1 MSILNLIKYEGD
13 NDTFIWKHP
22 CEDFNTL
29 SQLIVHESQEAI
41 LFKNGQALDLFGPGK
56 HTLTSKNIP
65 LLSKLINLPFGGESP
80 FHCEVYFINKAMPLD
95 MKWGTQSRIQV
106 LDPRFNILLHA
117 GASGGMGVQI
127 DNSRKFLTKLVGTTN
142 AFDKESL
149 ITYFREMILTR
160 VKTYLTKAM
169 SNISFITIN
178 AHLDEMSTA
187 MQGILNEDISEF
199 GVNLVKFF
207 VSTIQLEEKDYEQ
220 VQQALARV
228 SSRSIEG
235 YNWVDEQ
242 IADVMK
248 RYAANEGSQNS
259 VGGMAAQIPLA
270 MAFGNMLRDTV
281 APLTGVTFSDAPQ
294 ALQKEETHGFCTK
307 CGAPLKKAASFCAKC
322 GTPIKNTQNICAYC
336 GKPIDED
343 DAFCAYCGK
352 KNGE

>member
-1 MSILNLIKYEGD
+1 MSILNIIKYEGN

-56 HTLTSKNIP
+56 YTLTSKNIP

-80 FHCEVYFINKAMPLD
+80 FHCEVYFINKTMPLD

-127 DNSRKFLTKLVGTTN
+127 DNSRKFLTKLIGTAN

-149 ITYFREMILTR
+149 ITYFREMIITR

-169 SNISFITIN
+169 SDISFITIN

-199 GVNLVKFF
+199 GVKLVKFF

-220 VQQALARV
+220 VQQALSRV

-242 IADVMK
+242 ISDVMK
-248 RYAANEGSQNS
+248 RYASNEGNQNN

-270 MAFGNMLRDTV
+270 MAFGNMLRGTV
-281 APLTGVTFSDAPQ
+281 APLTGVEFSNAPQ
-294 ALQKEETHGFCTK
+294 AMQKEEPHGFCTK
-307 CGAPLKKAASFCAKC
+307 CGASLKENAEFCAKC
-322 GTPIKNTQNICAYC
+322 GTSIKDSQKVCAHC
-336 GKPIDED
+336 GTAFDED
-343 DAFCAYCGK
+343 DLFCAHCGK
-352 KNGE
+352 KRG

>member
-1 MSILNLIKYEGD
+1 MSILNIIKYEGN

-56 HTLTSKNIP
+56 YTLTSKNIP

-80 FHCEVYFINKAMPLD
+80 FHCEVYFINKTMPLD

-127 DNSRKFLTKLVGTTN
+127 DNSRKFLTKLIGTAN

-149 ITYFREMILTR
+149 ITYFREMIITR

-169 SNISFITIN
+169 SDISFITIN

-199 GVNLVKFF
+199 GVKLIKFF

-220 VQQALARV
+220 VQQALSRV

-242 IADVMK
+242 ISDVMK
-248 RYAANEGSQNS
+248 RYASNEGNQNN

-270 MAFGNMLRDTV
+270 MAFGNMLRGTV
-281 APLTGVTFSDAPQ
+281 APLTGVEFSNTPQ
-294 ALQKEETHGFCTK
+294 ALQKKESHGFCTK
-307 CGAPLKKAASFCAKC
+307 CGAPLKETAGFCTKC
-322 GTPIKNTQNICAYC
+322 GTPIKITQNVCMHC
-336 GKPIDED
+336 GTALDED
-343 DAFCAYCGK
+343 DLFCAHCGK
-352 KNGE
+352 KHGE